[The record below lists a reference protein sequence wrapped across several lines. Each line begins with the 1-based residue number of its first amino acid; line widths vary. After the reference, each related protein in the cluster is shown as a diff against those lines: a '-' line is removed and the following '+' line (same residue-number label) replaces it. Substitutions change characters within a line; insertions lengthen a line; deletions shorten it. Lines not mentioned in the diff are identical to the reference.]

1 MDLTAAE
8 LLESL
13 SVIHEINNDEIKAL
27 YLAAAEK
34 LDLAAVDFLTIR
46 DLLDISGYRDE
57 ALHALLICM
66 FDLLDR
72 GGICLSLE
80 SPLLEQKLSR
90 FTQNA
95 EVLASQI
102 RKKISTWPEL
112 IQMIGTGEEARVDQE
127 LRPLVLLAEKGTLYF
142 QKYHY
147 SEQRVN
153 SELIRLIKGPDL
165 KKTGNQ
171 ILISELYHV
180 LVKNPLCFRGE
191 PSVLNAGQTMAVLL
205 PLLRKFVI
213 VSGGP
218 GTGKTS
224 IVVNILRLFAR
235 MGIDPSHMM
244 IAAPTGRAAQRLTES
259 IRKGLGSLEIQEHV
273 DSTLAGLDATTVH
286 RLLKFSPSSNDFF
299 YNRNNRLKADLII
312 IDEVSMV
319 DVILLADLLSA
330 VDDSTALVMLGDKN
344 QLPSVEAGA
353 VLADLMPEENMVTY
367 SPEILS
373 ILDEVHP
380 QAAARFREKIE
391 PAENPFTDHFVI
403 LDQGYR
409 SNKSITEAASRIIKQ
424 ESLVV
429 DDIPVIRKNA
439 AIPEWGICLVG
450 PGENDADTKKGL
462 QALLEQWATVNF
474 LPDDEKKSYKDLITQ
489 AGRYSTEN
497 FSDDEFVRLLR
508 EIYGYSENCRILS
521 PVRKGESGTEHIN
534 RLMNRIMAGTA
545 SGANS
550 PGGICPGQ
558 PVIITRND
566 YSQQLYNGDTGVV
579 LRAADANFYAFFPSG
594 SRFRFFPLIM
604 VPASEPAWAITVHKS
619 QGSEYD
625 RVLLV
630 LDEKSERLLT
640 REIVYTAITRA
651 RSLAIIRSNKDT
663 LLKAIS
669 SRMERESGISL
680 SPLAY

>member
-8 LLESL
+8 LIESL
-13 SVIHEINNDEIKAL
+13 SVINDADNDDVKAL
-27 YLAAAEK
+27 YLAAAEN

-46 DLLDISGYRDE
+46 DLLDISGYRDG
-57 ALHALLICM
+57 ALYALLLCM

-72 GGICLSLE
+72 GGICLSLQ
-80 SPLLEQKLSR
+80 SPLLENKLSR

-95 EVLASQI
+95 DELASQI
-102 RKKISTWPEL
+102 RKKIRNWPEL
-112 IQMIGTGEEARVDQE
+112 IQVISAGEAARDDQE

-142 QKYHY
+142 QKYYY

-153 SELIRLIKGPDL
+153 SELTRLIKGPDV
-165 KKTGNQ
+165 KKPENQ

-191 PSVLNAGQTMAVLL
+191 PSVLNPGQTMAVLL

-235 MGIDPSHMM
+235 MGIDPSRMM
-244 IAAPTGRAAQRLTES
+244 VAAPTGRAAQRLTES
-259 IRKGLGSLEIQEHV
+259 IRKGLGSLEIKEQS
-273 DSTLAGLDATTVH
+273 DSALAGIEAMTVH

-299 YNRNNRLKADLII
+299 YNRSNRLKADLVIV
-312 IDEVSMV
+312 DEVSMV

-330 VDDSTALVMLGDKN
+330 VDDSAALVMLGDKN

-353 VLADLMPEENMVTY
+353 VLADLMPEESMVTY

-373 ILDEVHP
+373 VLDEVH
-380 QAAARFREKIE
+380 QEAAVRFREKIKL
-391 PAENPFTDHFVI
+391 AENPFTDHFVI

-409 SNKSITEAASRIIKQ
+409 SDKSIVEAASRIIKQ
-424 ESLVV
+424 ESPVV

-439 AIPEWGICLVG
+439 AIPEWGIYRVD
-450 PGENDADTKKGL
+450 PGANEADRRKSL
-462 QALLEQWATVNF
+462 QALLEQWAAVNF
-474 LPDDEKKSYKDLITQ
+474 NPGDGTKSYQDLVTQ

-497 FSDDEFVRLLR
+497 FSDDEFVRLVR
-508 EIYGYSENCRILS
+508 EIYGHIENCRILS
-521 PVRKGESGTEHIN
+521 PVRKGDSGTEQIN
-534 RLMNRIMAGTA
+534 RQMNRIMAAALTNAG
-545 SGANS
+545 G
-550 PGGICPGQ
+550 PGGVCSGQ

-566 YSQQLYNGDTGVV
+566 YPQQLYNGDTGVV
-579 LRAADANFYAFFPSG
+579 LRASDANLYAFFPSG
-594 SRFRFFPLIM
+594 GRFRFFPLIM
-604 VPASEPAWAITVHKS
+604 TPASEPAWAITVHKS

-640 REIVYTAITRA
+640 GEIVYTAVTRA
-651 RSLAIIRSNKDT
+651 RSCAVIHSTKDT

-669 SRMERESGISL
+669 TRMERESGISL
-680 SPLAY
+680 APLAY